1 MEATNLIDTS
11 TLIYQCDFIY
21 VLEIS
26 DFFFTSL
33 YYIYNDIY
41 LSSFEISISLEMR
54 IVMYIF
60 VFIASHVLYI
70 VYTIPT
76 KKFEIKSK
84 IEYMVS

>member
-1 MEATNLIDTS
+1 MRAANLIH
-11 TLIYQCDFIY
+11 QCDFIY
-21 VLEIS
+21 ALEIS
-26 DFFFTSL
+26 DFFTSL